1 MNAAFDTRNV
11 TLVLTVAELIYIQSL
26 AAKKNDTLNNYIRL
40 SLGLQP
46 RLVGRPTGYERTV
59 REDQAM
65 VYLRQAGL
73 NEQQIS
79 AYFSDIELPE
89 CLPKPKAVRVIEEP
103 PIPTEGPLSTAQL
116 VALGPMLDEYLAK
129 CRAAAAAG
137 TEKPET
143 PPELERYI
151 KKSK

>member
-1 MNAAFDTRNV
+1 MNAAFETKR
-11 TLVLTVAELIYIQSL
+11 LTVTVSVAEMAYLRSL
-26 AAKKNDTLNNYIRL
+26 AAKENESICNYIRI
-40 SLGLQP
+40 SLGFCP
-46 RLVGRPTGYERTV
+46 MPMGRPTDYERTV
-59 REDQAM
+59 REDQAI
-65 VYLRQAGL
+65 VYLRKAGL
-73 NEQQIS
+73 SDEQVS
-79 AYFSDIELPE
+79 AYFSDVELPA
-89 CLPKPKAVRVIEEP
+89 CHPKPEAEPIKEP

-129 CRAAAAAG
+129 CSAAAAAG

>member
-1 MNAAFDTRNV
+1 MNAAFETRNV
-11 TLVLTVAELIYIQSL
+11 TLVLTVAELIYIRSL
-26 AAKKNDTLNNYIRL
+26 AAKQEDTLCNYIRN
-40 SLGLQP
+40 SLGLQS
-46 RLVGRPTGYERTV
+46 RLVGRPTDYERQM

-65 VYLRQAGL
+65 VYLRKAGL
-73 NEQQIS
+73 SAEQI
-79 AYFSDIELPE
+79 ALYFSDIELPV
-89 CLPKPKAVRVIEEP
+89 CRPKPKAERVIEEP

-116 VALGPMLDEYLAK
+116 VALGPMLNDYLAK
-129 CRAAAAAG
+129 CSAAAAAG